1 MSVNNLQFKQPPG
14 ERNALGVIKFLFPN
28 KYAVYLHDTPAK
40 ALFQNDYR
48 AYSHG
53 CMRVQ
58 DPWGFAAELLTHE
71 HGWNVAALKKLVG
84 GPEKG
89 VALPSKIPVHITYFT
104 AWVDDTGALQI
115 RDDVY
120 GHDQRIEQAFGLRPA
135 QG

>member
-1 MSVNNLQFKQPPG
+1 
-14 ERNALGVIKFLFPN
+14 VIKFLFPN

-40 ALFQNDYR
+40 ALFQNNYR

-58 DPWGFAAELLTHE
+58 DPWGLAGALLTRE
-71 HGWNVAALKKLVG
+71 PGWNVGSLKKLVG
-84 GPEKG
+84 GPERA
-89 VALPSKIPVHITYFT
+89 VALPNRIPVHITYFT
-104 AWVDDTGALQI
+104 AWVDDSGALQI

-120 GHDQRIEQAFGLRPA
+120 GHDARIEKAFGLLPP